1 LAKSR
6 LTALF
11 ADISFVAGGQRR
23 DFARLPKR
31 GNSNMVIGQDSV
43 VILHYTLKGDDGKVI
58 DQSSPDEPLAY
69 LHGHGNIVPG
79 LERELTGRNTGDKLA
94 VKVAPADGYG
104 EYEQALVQQVPRR
117 SLQGVQNLKVGM
129 QLQAQ
134 TPQGV
139 RIFTVKRLVSDMV
152 TLDGNHELAGQTLH
166 FDVEIA
172 DVRAATEEELSHG
185 HVHGAG
191 GHHH

>member
-1 LAKSR
+1 MA
-6 LTALF
+6 
-11 ADISFVAGGQRR
+11 
-23 DFARLPKR
+23 
-31 GNSNMVIGQDSV
+31 IGQDSV
-43 VILHYTLKGDDGKVI
+43 VTLHYTLKGDDGKVI
-58 DQSSPDEPLAY
+58 DRSSSQEPLAY

-79 LERELTGRNTGDKLA
+79 LERELTGRNPGDKVS

-104 EYEQALVQQVPRR
+104 EYHEELVQQVPRR
-117 SLQGVQNLKVGM
+117 QLQGISNLRVGL

-172 DVRAATEEELSHG
+172 DVRAATEEELAHG

>member
-1 LAKSR
+1 MA
-6 LTALF
+6 
-11 ADISFVAGGQRR
+11 
-23 DFARLPKR
+23 
-31 GNSNMVIGQDSV
+31 IGQDSV
-43 VILHYTLKGDDGKVI
+43 VTLHYTLKGDDGKVI

-79 LERELTGRNTGDKLA
+79 LERELTGRSAGDKLS

-104 EYEQALVQQVPRR
+104 EYDKAFVQQVPKR
-117 SLQGVQNLKVGM
+117 SLQGIKNLKTGM

-139 RIFTVKRLVSDMV
+139 RIFTVTRMVSDMV
-152 TLDGNHELAGQTLH
+152 TLDGNHELAGKTLH

-172 DVRAATEEELSHG
+172 DVRPATEEELAHG